1 MRVKI
6 CGIKKIE
13 NALCAVYNGVDA
25 IGFVFY
31 EKSPRF
37 ISSEEAKQI
46 IKQLPAFVN
55 KVGVFVNQTLE
66 EIIKIIDTTGIDTV
80 QLHGS
85 EQNYNID
92 FVEKLA
98 SKINLPIIYS
108 IRIKSISD
116 EIFYDKFFKEI
127 QGLVGNILFDR
138 LDNTELGGTGKV
150 IFFDKERPLDKNF
163 MEFISKKVI
172 IAGGINK
179 GNVKEIINFYKPYGI
194 DVSSGVEKEKGVK
207 DNNLIQEFLSLLKK

>member
-1 MRVKI
+1 
-6 CGIKKIE
+6 
-13 NALCAVYNGVDA
+13 
-25 IGFVFY
+25 
-31 EKSPRF
+31 
-37 ISSEEAKQI
+37 
-46 IKQLPAFVN
+46 
-55 KVGVFVNQTLE
+55 VFVNQTLE